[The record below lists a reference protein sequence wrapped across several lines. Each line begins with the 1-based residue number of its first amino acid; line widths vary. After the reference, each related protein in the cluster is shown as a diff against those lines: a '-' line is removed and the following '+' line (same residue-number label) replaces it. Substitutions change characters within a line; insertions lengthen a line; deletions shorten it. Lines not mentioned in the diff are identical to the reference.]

1 MGVRFS
7 ENYRLKQNPVY
18 CKIPGSSCIG
28 LGASVTSPSPDVN
41 ELNNEAE
48 EEPDDMVVLHQT
60 TTESKCDTPNFKKAK
75 KLKLSAETEE
85 TSKLTTG
92 ELQHLLLLEQIKLT
106 RLQAQREQ
114 TVIEELNQRT
124 QQQKQMES
132 DKIVVEEG
140 DVLKEFLFLK

>member
-1 MGVRFS
+1 MRPK
-7 ENYRLKQNPVY
+7 R
-18 CKIPGSSCIG
+18 
-28 LGASVTSPSPDVN
+28 SP
-41 ELNNEAE
+41 L
-48 EEPDDMVVLHQT
+48 VVLHQT
-60 TTESKCDTPNFKKAK
+60 TTESKCDTPKFKKAK